1 MMTWS
6 LRANNAEEDWSWT
19 WGCDLLSLLAAAVP
33 SDMSSS
39 RMFPSRMF
47 TVCTGEKD
55 RATGT
60 IQAIIIIAI
69 VTITITRMI
78 LMIY

>member
-1 MMTWS
+1 
-6 LRANNAEEDWSWT
+6 
-19 WGCDLLSLLAAAVP
+19 
-33 SDMSSS
+33 
-39 RMFPSRMF
+39 MF

-69 VTITITRMI
+69 VTIPITRMI
-78 LMIY
+78 LMM